1 MNVNLFPFA
10 VTWALL
16 ATVVLILIVYRLLVS
31 RKEDDTLHV
40 LHQAGSVTQQVSVA
54 QKLERID
61 RWGKVLTVLAIVYGA
76 AIAGLYLY
84 RSFVQA
90 STQYSG

>member
-1 MNVNLFPFA
+1 MNVNLVPFA
-10 VTWALL
+10 VIWALL
-16 ATVVLILIVYRLLVS
+16 ATVVLILILYRFLVA

-40 LHQAGSVTQQVSVA
+40 LHQAGSVTQQVSIGH
-54 QKLERID
+54 KLELID
-61 RWGKVLTVLAIVYGA
+61 RWGKILTVLAIVYGV